1 MLLGKYLSEF
11 EKDQIAAFHD
21 ENLTIAEIAS
31 RLNRSRKVVSNF
43 LNLRE
48 KYGKNKSPGRPK
60 VVNEREKRA
69 VLRKISNSTK
79 GVRHVRDE
87 LLPAVSH
94 MSVWRLINSSPN
106 IGLAHCLVK
115 YRAILL
121 RTPCSKNVFNR
132 TLLLSNL

>member
-60 VVNEREKRA
+60 VVNEREKEQCYGKFQIR
-69 VLRKISNSTK
+69 LK
-79 GVRHVRDE
+79 GFTALEVNCCQ
-87 LLPAVSH
+87 LFP
-94 MSVWRLINSSPN
+94 
-106 IGLAHCLVK
+106 
-115 YRAILL
+115 
-121 RTPCSKNVFNR
+121 T
-132 TLLLSNL
+132 